1 MSRLEEYE
9 QSLQKFFKWGES
21 FLSSLHSFS
30 QVNITDLQLIAIEIK
45 VRPIVIL
52 ISVAL
57 PSVSKKLW
65 HCTIGV
71 FCLWQEKAEE
81 LQSENSKRE
90 HLQQQTESLCASCEP
105 VEQHYLQSRLENS
118 VQPYMQAQQLVMQRG
133 ESVEKLEAFLQ
144 THNVAAGVLRGLRLT
159 VESAGTWDKSRVD
172 ELQRDLEGIIPD
184 ISRLESLAISL
195 DSSLCKAHLHL
206 VDTKEARTLC
216 RSLAD
221 TLSTEL
227 DGVKTLLGS
236 KQSEAEALGA
246 LWVSFR
252 QRKEQLLKSVED
264 IEEKADQQSLK
275 EPNLL
280 TLQQR

>member
-1 MSRLEEYE
+1 M
-9 QSLQKFFKWGES
+9 
-21 FLSSLHSFS
+21 
-30 QVNITDLQLIAIEIK
+30 
-45 VRPIVIL
+45 
-52 ISVAL
+52 
-57 PSVSKKLW
+57 
-65 HCTIGV
+65 
-71 FCLWQEKAEE
+71 
-81 LQSENSKRE
+81 LQSEKCERE
-90 HLQQQTESLCASCEP
+90 HLQQQTELLCASCEP

-118 VQPYMQAQQLVMQRG
+118 LQPYMQAQQLVTQRG

-144 THNVAAGVLRGLRLT
+144 THSVAAGVLRGLRHT
-159 VESAGTWDKSRVD
+159 VESAGNWDKSRVD
-172 ELQRDLEGIIPD
+172 ELQQDLEGIIPD

-206 VDTKEARTLC
+206 IDAKEARILC

-246 LWVSFR
+246 LWTSFR

-280 TLQQR
+280 TLQQRSIFNNTRKLFYLLF

>member
-1 MSRLEEYE
+1 M
-9 QSLQKFFKWGES
+9 
-21 FLSSLHSFS
+21 
-30 QVNITDLQLIAIEIK
+30 
-45 VRPIVIL
+45 
-52 ISVAL
+52 
-57 PSVSKKLW
+57 
-65 HCTIGV
+65 
-71 FCLWQEKAEE
+71 
-81 LQSENSKRE
+81 LQSENSERE

-118 VQPYMQAQQLVMQRG
+118 LQPYMQAQQLVMQRG

-144 THNVAAGVLRGLRLT
+144 THNVAAGVLRGLRHT
-159 VESAGTWDKSRVD
+159 VESAGSWDKSRVD

-184 ISRLESLAISL
+184 INRLESLAISL

-206 VDTKEARTLC
+206 VDAKEARTLC

-246 LWVSFR
+246 LWTSFR

-280 TLQQR
+280 TLQQRLFFSTRNFLTLLITHINFNYTYILCYTMSSKKFK

>member
-1 MSRLEEYE
+1 M
-9 QSLQKFFKWGES
+9 
-21 FLSSLHSFS
+21 
-30 QVNITDLQLIAIEIK
+30 
-45 VRPIVIL
+45 
-52 ISVAL
+52 
-57 PSVSKKLW
+57 
-65 HCTIGV
+65 
-71 FCLWQEKAEE
+71 
-81 LQSENSKRE
+81 LQSENSERE

-118 VQPYMQAQQLVMQRG
+118 LQPYIQAQQLVMQRG

-144 THNVAAGVLRGLRLT
+144 THNVAAGVLRGLRHT
-159 VESAGTWDKSRVD
+159 VESAGSWDKSRVD

-206 VDTKEARTLC
+206 VDAKETRTLC

-246 LWVSFR
+246 LWTSFR

-280 TLQQR
+280 TLQQRLFF